1 VRVLV
6 RRGKRRLLATTK
18 TLRRALE
25 MTLRAKVLVSALVN
39 GRVAREDV
47 PSQDEEYLE
56 VLRACGE
63 C

>member
-1 VRVLV
+1 VKVLV

-18 TLRRALE
+18 TLRRALG
-25 MTLRAKVLVSALVN
+25 MSLREKVLVSALVN
-39 GRVAREDV
+39 GRVAREDA

-56 VLRACGE
+56 ALRACGE